1 MCTLSLQQNAVET
14 KGKGVNFCLRSLSR
28 FKVQR
33 LHMYMIG
40 IYQKCFCKN
49 ITFLVVDIS
58 KHRMKALLIL
68 EIFCIHESLGLNT
81 KNRQI
86 R

>member
-1 MCTLSLQQNAVET
+1 MSPIFFMCTLSLQQNAVET

-49 ITFLVVDIS
+49 ITFLV
-58 KHRMKALLIL
+58 HRMKALLIL
-68 EIFCIHESLGLNT
+68 EIYCIHESLGLNT
-81 KNRQI
+81 KN
-86 R
+86 

>member
-49 ITFLVVDIS
+49 ITFLVV
-58 KHRMKALLIL
+58 LIL